1 MYGYQRRGGIFRR
14 YLKALFFARR
24 RDMFKQLKEEGF
36 DVFMMSFCFSVIAL
50 LLQGF
55 SINDDANKKNRQQW
69 KNLGRKQGGMK
80 N

>member
-1 MYGYQRRGGIFRR
+1 MMPPHMYGYQRRGGIFRR

-55 SINDDANKKNRQQW
+55 SINDDANKKTGSSG
-69 KNLGRKQGGMK
+69 KTM
-80 N
+80 

>member
-1 MYGYQRRGGIFRR
+1 MPPHMYGYQRRGGIFRR

-50 LLQGF
+50 LQGF
-55 SINDDANKKNRQQW
+55 SINDDANKKTGSSG
-69 KNLGRKQGGMK
+69 KT
-80 N
+80 

>member
-1 MYGYQRRGGIFRR
+1 MLHMYGYQRRGGIFRR

-55 SINDDANKKNRQQW
+55 SINDDANKKTGSSG
-69 KNLGRKQGGMK
+69 KTM
-80 N
+80 